1 MKQDD
6 RFEEFVRTAA
16 RHMDPVVEV
25 PREEMWA
32 RVAEARRFQRTR
44 TKPGVPAWVTWAVS
58 LAAVLAVGIGLGR
71 WSALDRTQPQ
81 NETVASTGAP
91 QATPAGTEAT
101 GDNTASYR
109 MAALQHLGS
118 AEVLLT
124 SVNNGMVDPQLKAW
138 AKDMLSS
145 TRYLLD
151 SPAAADPRVGVL
163 LEDLELILA
172 QIATANSSGSQTD
185 LNLIQDGIEN
195 TDVLPRLRA
204 TQSAN
209 SPVAGT

>member
-32 RVAEARRFQRTR
+32 RIAEARRFQRTR
-44 TKPGVPAWVTWAVS
+44 TKPGVPVWVTWAVA
-58 LAAVLAVGIGLGR
+58 LAAMLAVGIGLGR

-81 NETVASTGAP
+81 NQTVASTGAS
-91 QATPAGTEAT
+91 QASPVAAEST
-101 GDNTASYR
+101 GDNTESYR

-124 SVNNGMVDPQLKAW
+124 SVNNGVVDPQLKAW
-138 AKDMLSS
+138 ARDMLSS

-151 SPAAADPRVGVL
+151 SPAAADQRMSAL

-172 QIATANSSGSQTD
+172 QISSANSSGSQTD